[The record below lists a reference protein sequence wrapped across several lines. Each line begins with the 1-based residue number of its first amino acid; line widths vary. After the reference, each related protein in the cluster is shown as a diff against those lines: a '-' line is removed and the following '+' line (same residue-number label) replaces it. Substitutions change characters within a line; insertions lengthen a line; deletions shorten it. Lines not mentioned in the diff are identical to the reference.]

1 MFYECTNFLI
11 YIDILYRTLKINNR
25 VSLVLAV
32 AMVVTIVL
40 GVTHILLTFKEFNL
54 GQAVTNNSTGFMT
67 EKFSSPIVVGSAS
80 NESSSHAPAAVVDPK
95 TDVMYVAYVKNAG
108 GADSTKHGG
117 IGHGDLYMKTSAN
130 GGETFSDSVRVND
143 KAGEVYP
150 DHRVP
155 PALAIGPNG
164 EVNVI
169 WVSTESSPNL
179 MHGKRTIQFA
189 VSTDGAKSFSTP
201 FALTVKNTT
210 TPTQESARSF
220 YGIDVSEDGKIYI
233 GYLES
238 PVLRL
243 ENGTLDDDEVRES
256 TVGFVSS
263 VDGGRTFGDFVTID
277 TNPCPCCNVHVLA
290 GPDNSV
296 SVSWRKVFELD
307 PPVNGAS
314 SIRDMVVARSTDGGQ
329 TFTEPEKVSDDKFYF
344 DGCAHVGAP
353 MAIDSKGNLH
363 IAWYTGK
370 TGSPGIYYAVSSD
383 MGKTFGKPVPI
394 VVDEWVPPSRVSLDI
409 GENDIPWLA
418 YEVPVELA
426 SGNVTVP
433 TNATEIDAWGY
444 TKAQAL
450 IEVAKV
456 MPGGEVVKV
465 QQQLNQV
472 DGREPVIVLTGDK
485 AAVLWGNVNNEVL
498 CSSASKSEI
507 TDVDM
512 KI

>member
-1 MFYECTNFLI
+1 M
-11 YIDILYRTLKINNR
+11 KINNR
-25 VSLVLAV
+25 VSLVLSVSVIV
-32 AMVVTIVL
+32 AIVL
-40 GVTHILLTFKEFNL
+40 GVTPILLTFKEFSL
-54 GQAVTNNSTGFMT
+54 GQAVAINSTGFMI

-95 TDVMYVAYVKNAG
+95 TDVMYVAYVENAG
-108 GADSTKHGG
+108 GADSTKRGG
-117 IGHGDLYMKTSAN
+117 IGHGDLFIKTSTD
-130 GGETFSDSVRVND
+130 GGKTFSDPVRVND

-189 VSTDGAKSFSTP
+189 VSTDGAESFSTP
-201 FALTVKNTT
+201 VAVTDKNTT
-210 TPTQESARSF
+210 SATQEFARSF

-243 ENGTLDDDEVRES
+243 ENGTLDDDEVREN
-256 TVGFVSS
+256 TIGFVRS

-296 SVSWRKVFELD
+296 FVSWRKVFELD
-307 PPVNGAS
+307 EPVNGAS

-329 TFTEPEKVSDDKFYF
+329 TFSKPVKISDDKFYF

-353 MAIDSKGNLH
+353 MAMDSKGNLH

-394 VVDEWVPPSRVSLDI
+394 VVDEWVPPSRVSLAV

-426 SGNVTVP
+426 SGNIAAP
-433 TNATEIDAWGY
+433 TNATEIDAWRY
-444 TKAQAL
+444 TEAQAL

-456 MPGGEVVKV
+456 LPGGEVVKT

-472 DGREPVIVLTGDK
+472 DGREPVIVLAGDK
-485 AAVLWGNVNNEVL
+485 AAVLWGNINNEVL
-498 CSSASKSEI
+498 CSTAIKSAK
-507 TDVDM
+507 TD
-512 KI
+512 IGLTI